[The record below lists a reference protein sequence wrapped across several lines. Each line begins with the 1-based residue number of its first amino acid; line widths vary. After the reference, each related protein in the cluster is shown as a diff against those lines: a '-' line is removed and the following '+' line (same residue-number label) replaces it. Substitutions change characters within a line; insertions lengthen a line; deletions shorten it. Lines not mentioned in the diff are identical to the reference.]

1 MSAIAEVLS
10 SDTPRPAPRASDM
23 PDCPICADSLVAA
36 EGSAFSA
43 DGEELSYLWTCE
55 TCGYG
60 FVTKHA
66 IKRAFTCN

>member
-1 MSAIAEVLS
+1 MSAVAEVLS

-43 DGEELSYLWTCE
+43 EGELSYLWSCE

-60 FVTKHA
+60 FVTRHA
-66 IKRAFTCN
+66 IAKAFVCN

>member
-23 PDCPICADSLVAA
+23 PTCPVCADSLVAA

-43 DGEELSYLWTCE
+43 DGGELSYLWSCE

-60 FVTKHA
+60 FVTRHA
-66 IKRAFTCN
+66 IKKAFVCN

>member
-1 MSAIAEVLS
+1 MSAIAEVLQ

-43 DGEELSYLWTCE
+43 NGELSYLWSCE

-60 FVTKHA
+60 FVTTHA
-66 IKRAFTCN
+66 IKKAFVCS

>member
-1 MSAIAEVLS
+1 MSAFAEVLS
-10 SDTPRPAPRASDM
+10 SDTPRPAPRARAIQ
-23 PDCPICADSLVAA
+23 DCPICADSLVAA

-43 DGEELSYLWTCE
+43 EGELSYLWTCE

-60 FVTKHA
+60 FVTRHM

>member
-1 MSAIAEVLS
+1 MSAIAELLS

-43 DGEELSYLWTCE
+43 DGELSYLWSCE

-60 FVTKHA
+60 FVTRHA
-66 IKRAFTCN
+66 IKKAFACN

>member
-23 PDCPICADSLVAA
+23 PACPICADSLVAA
-36 EGSAFSA
+36 EGSAFS
-43 DGEELSYLWTCE
+43 DGEVSYLWSCE

-60 FVTKHA
+60 FVTRHT
-66 IKRAFTCN
+66 IKKSLICN

>member
-10 SDTPRPAPRASDM
+10 SDAPRPAPRASDKQA
-23 PDCPICADSLVAA
+23 CPICADSLVAA

-43 DGEELSYLWTCE
+43 DGELSYLWSCE

-60 FVTKHA
+60 FVTRHA
-66 IKRAFTCN
+66 IKAYACN

>member
-10 SDTPRPAPRASDM
+10 SDKPREAPRASDM
-23 PDCPICADSLVAA
+23 PVCPICADSLVAA

-43 DGEELSYLWTCE
+43 DGELSYLWSCE

-60 FVTKHA
+60 FVTRHM
-66 IKRAFTCN
+66 IKKAFACN